1 MVLLYYWK
9 ELSIGKGV
17 VRIQFFLVRHSSLAL
32 GNETSPVFHG
42 IQSKKYS
49 CSSYVKQ
56 LVRSWL

>member
-17 VRIQFFLVRHSSLAL
+17 VRIQFSLVRHNSLAL

-42 IQSKKYS
+42 IQSKYS